1 MNWREPQGPADLDV
15 YTWPT
20 PNGRKVTI
28 LLAEAE
34 LPYNL
39 VPVDTAAG
47 VQFEP
52 DYAEINPNRKIP
64 ALVDHRF
71 PRGGGA
77 WPIFE
82 SGAIL
87 LHLAERTG
95 RFLPADARRRS
106 ETLQWLMWQASGFGP
121 MLGQAH
127 HFRFYAPEQISYCVE
142 RYTREA
148 ERLYR
153 VLDRRLEEREYVVDE
168 FSIADI
174 AIWPWIVPRKLQGID
189 LEAFPNVARWN
200 TTMKARPGVR
210 AGFDVLR
217 DRASA
222 AKPTGR
228 AWSNLFDRRDEAGS
242 DR

>member
-1 MNWREPQGPADLDV
+1 MSWRERHGPADLDL

-28 LLAEAE
+28 FLAEAE
-34 LPYNL
+34 LAYNL

-47 VQFEP
+47 AQFEP
-52 DYAEINPNRKIP
+52 GYAEINPNRKIP
-64 ALVDHRF
+64 ALVDHQF
-71 PRGGGA
+71 PRGEGPF
-77 WPIFE
+77 PIFE

-106 ETLQWLMWQASGFGP
+106 ETLQWLMWQMGGFGP

-127 HFRFYAPEQISYCVE
+127 HFRFYASEQISYCID

-148 ERLYR
+148 QRLYG
-153 VLDRRLEEREYVVDE
+153 VLDRRLQGREYIVDD
-168 FSIADI
+168 FSIADV
-174 AIWPWIVPRKLQGID
+174 AIWPWIAPRKLQGVDIQ
-189 LEAFPNVARWN
+189 AFPNVARWN
-200 TTMKARPGVR
+200 EIMKARPGVR

-217 DRASA
+217 EEASA

-228 AWSNLFDRRDEAGS
+228 AWNNLFAREDEV
-242 DR
+242 